1 MRPFPILTATR
12 PSASASAAAARAMS
26 VCIAVFAMLPGCGK
40 APASGAPDTAA
51 PLDQAADLTGAAA
64 TGQAP
69 TFPGQA
75 PPAASI
81 ATGAFA
87 GRSGELTNPDNQ
99 TVIFLYYDLA
109 GIAPPIDQWV
119 QQDRSVNNAR
129 GADKA
134 ARRATA
140 KAAFEA
146 GMAGVRGVG
155 VIHLTANANLS
166 EYDPSYGEFTVGALA
181 PGSAYTFQALGQKVE
196 VKFDNGLTAQT
207 WSVPKEQAQA
217 IVDKIGNDSLTV
229 DTTLKIDKV
238 LPRPDGGTIVSRI
251 VSWNLRNARD
261 GTTVARMQVPSKP
274 VGRP

>member
-1 MRPFPILTATR
+1 MPSSTLPIARRAPAHAFPALSGCLVLLALLLGGCGKSPPSNATGT
-12 PSASASAAAARAMS
+12 SAAATPKAAADATGM
-26 VCIAVFAMLPGCGK
+26 AATHATQADPDAAA
-40 APASGAPDTAA
+40 APARRAA
-51 PLDQAADLTGAAA
+51 GGL
-64 TGQAP
+64 
-69 TFPGQA
+69 
-75 PPAASI
+75 
-81 ATGAFA
+81 A

-99 TVIFLYYDLA
+99 TMVFLYYDLA

-119 QQDRSVNNAR
+119 EQDNRVNYAR

-134 ARRATA
+134 AQRATA
-140 KAAFEA
+140 RAAFEA
-146 GMAGVRGVG
+146 GMASVRGVG

-166 EYDPSYGEFTVGALA
+166 EYDPTYGEFTVGALA

-196 VKFDNGLTAQT
+196 VTFDNGLTAQS

-217 IVDKIGNDSLTV
+217 IADKIGNDPLTV

-261 GTTVARMQVPSKP
+261 GGTIARVQVANH
-274 VGRP
+274 

>member
-1 MRPFPILTATR
+1 MRPFPNLFATPVSR
-12 PSASASAAAARAMS
+12 YTVRTVSFCLALL
-26 VCIAVFAMLPGCGK
+26 AVLLGGCGK
-40 APASGAPDTAA
+40 PPAPNAGGT
-51 PLDQAADLTGAAA
+51 AAA
-64 TGQAP
+64 TPNPTGVAATDAASPIPGDAAP
-69 TFPGQA
+69 TA
-75 PPAASI
+75 RMAA
-81 ATGAFA
+81 GGLA

-99 TVIFLYYDLA
+99 TMVFLYYDLA

-119 QQDRSVNNAR
+119 EQDNRVNYAR

-134 ARRATA
+134 AQRATA
-140 KAAFEA
+140 RAAFEA
-146 GMAGVRGVG
+146 GMASVRGVG

-166 EYDPSYGEFTVGALA
+166 EYDPTYGEFTVGALA

-196 VKFDNGLTAQT
+196 VTFDNGLTAQS

-217 IVDKIGNDSLTV
+217 IVDKIGRDRLTV

-261 GTTVARMQVPSKP
+261 GTTVARVQVAN
-274 VGRP
+274 R